1 MSDQTPP
8 TPPTPPAP
16 PAGSGLPTGPLSPE
30 QDKLF
35 ASLSHAIPGG
45 IAALTVLFGLI
56 GSGWAMSILGVGIFA
71 GFSWLMLLAVAAP
84 AVFYFVF
91 GPRGAWTKQE
101 SLEGLN
107 FQIWVVGLHAVVGI
121 IAAIVGRSVYGFG
134 DVGGIIAFLNVLGV
148 INLALLAASIFF
160 SLQGYLA
167 VNKGGAYRYP
177 VTPIRFVK

>member
-16 PAGSGLPTGPLSPE
+16 PTSAAPAGPLSPE

-45 IAALTVLFGLI
+45 LAALALLFTLI
-56 GSGWAMSILGVGIFA
+56 AGGWLIQFVGFGIFA
-71 GFSWLMLLAVAAP
+71 GFSWVMILAVAAP

-101 SLEGLN
+101 SLEALN
-107 FQIWVVGLHAVVGI
+107 FQIWIVGIHIVVGI
-121 IAAIVGRSVYGFG
+121 IGAIVSNPLAYAGL
-134 DVGGIIAFLNVLGV
+134 GGAVVFLNILGV